1 MGQIDRSG
9 SSPIGVTNTHLD
21 SKGYYFANGV
31 NIIPG
36 QNMPLDSI
44 TREQAQDILRSE
56 IINYINSEDLI
67 ALQKIANQSVFNV
80 PTPTRVSQVLISK
93 IVNGKLVAAWDD
105 LANVLQT
112 SSALDVPLDND
123 GTDIDVTGIFTRLI
137 NASYTA
143 INKYDE
149 NNHLTPK
156 DTSKPYGGNLYLYEN
171 AFEFKFNLQNDS
183 IIFKTST
190 GADITFKKNFDG
202 TMTITDG
209 SQEPVTLVYEED
221 VVLRL
226 DNGYTVRDIEIS
238 YTHNGWARITPK
250 RLDPAKGRKLTSMV
264 VNGSAP
270 TIFYTETPW

>member
-1 MGQIDRSG
+1 MGQMDPSD

-143 INKYDE
+143 INKYDG

-156 DTSKPYGGNLYLYEN
+156 DTSKPYGADISLDESSFL
-171 AFEFKFNLQNDS
+171 FEFNLQNDS
-183 IIFKTST
+183 VIFKTST
-190 GADITFKKNFDG
+190 GVDITFKKNFDG

-221 VVLRL
+221 GLLSL
-226 DNGYTVRDIEIS
+226 DNFLGIKIS
-238 YTHNGWARITPK
+238 YLHNGWARITPK
-250 RLDPAKGRKLTSMV
+250 RLDSAKDRKLTSMV

-270 TIFYTETPW
+270 TIFYTATPW